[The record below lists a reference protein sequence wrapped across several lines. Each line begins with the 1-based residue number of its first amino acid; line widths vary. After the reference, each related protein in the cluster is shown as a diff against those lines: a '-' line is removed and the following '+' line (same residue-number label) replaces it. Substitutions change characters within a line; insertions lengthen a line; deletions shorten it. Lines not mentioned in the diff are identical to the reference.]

1 MKDTVKD
8 LSKQAVPRLEPRDQ
22 QGHKGNYGR
31 VLLVGGSRGMAGSI
45 SLSGMAAL
53 RSGAGLVTIATPRC
67 VQSTVASF
75 SPAYMTVGLADD
87 DDRLDTHAMDPLMEL
102 VKEADVI
109 AIGPGLG
116 RSPAIVSIVEQLY
129 TQVAKPMVVD
139 ADALNALAKLPEAL
153 ATPRGPRVLTPH
165 PGEFA
170 RLTGDKLGARPS
182 TRTKGALALALRDKS
197 HQTIVVLKGSGT
209 VVANHKQHATNAT
222 GNPGMGTGGAGDVL
236 TGVIAALLAQGL
248 DAWQSAR
255 LGVHVHGLA
264 GDHAAEKLGQVSL
277 IATDIVDYLPS
288 AFRELGE

>member
-8 LSKQAVPRLEPRDQ
+8 LSKQAMPKLEPREAE
-22 QGHKGNYGR
+22 GHKGKYGR

-75 SPAYMTVGLADD
+75 SPSYMTVGLADD
-87 DDRLDTHAMDPLMEL
+87 DDRLDSHAMDPLMEL

-116 RSPAIVSIVEQLY
+116 RSAAIVSIVEHLY

-153 ATPRGPRVLTPH
+153 AG
-165 PGEFA
+165 
-170 RLTGDKLGARPS
+170 
-182 TRTKGALALALRDKS
+182 
-197 HQTIVVLKGSGT
+197 
-209 VVANHKQHATNAT
+209 
-222 GNPGMGTGGAGDVL
+222 
-236 TGVIAALLAQGL
+236 
-248 DAWQSAR
+248 
-255 LGVHVHGLA
+255 
-264 GDHAAEKLGQVSL
+264 
-277 IATDIVDYLPS
+277 
-288 AFRELGE
+288 